1 MQSSAEKTKAAVHTL
16 IQSLDPASIA
26 IVPTSRDLAAIVD
39 KRFGWQ
45 VRAHRWYAQISRGDH
60 IHAVADI
67 DGRRISLQRYVMKLQ
82 YPDRSYDDL
91 KQVSFENKITFDCR
105 ISNLEHLVGR
115 QAVMRNRRPKRNT
128 SSQFKGVSKALAPDG
143 SPRWRTQ
150 IKVDQGSM
158 GIGVY
163 DDENRAA
170 TVYDA
175 AAYLLFEGEALYNFP
190 DRLPDQDALLI
201 AATKIAQNRA
211 RALRSTNAKGQD
223 VVMEDGTQPDKLCK
237 K

>member
-1 MQSSAEKTKAAVHTL
+1 MQSTVEKTRAAVHTL
-16 IQSLDPASIA
+16 IQSLDPALIA
-26 IVPTSRDLAAIVD
+26 LVGTSRDLEDIVD
-39 KRFGWQ
+39 KQFDWQ
-45 VRAHRWYAQISRGDH
+45 VRAHRWYAVISRGDH

-82 YPDRSYDDL
+82 YPDRSYDEV

-128 SSQFKGVSKALAPDG
+128 SSQYKGVIKALGPDG
-143 SPRWRTQ
+143 SARWRTQ
-150 IKVDQGSM
+150 IMADHGSM

-163 DDENRAA
+163 EDEHWAA

-190 DRLPDQDALLI
+190 GRPPDHEALLI
-201 AATKIAQNRA
+201 AATKIARYRA
-211 RALRSTNAKGQD
+211 KAKRQKGAAAGQKILIEVGKST
-223 VVMEDGTQPDKLCK
+223 
-237 K
+237 